1 MESRFRT
8 DFASS
13 SLAMVPGTV
22 LAREAAEEVR
32 LELAAGVRMLEAAEA
47 EKPAELAAGQR
58 VLEPPEPAPLDG
70 ERLAE
75 AAAFAT
81 AFHAARATT

>member
-22 LAREAAEEVR
+22 LAREAAEEVG
-32 LELAAGVRMLEAAEA
+32 LELVAGVRMLEAAEVDG
-47 EKPAELAAGQR
+47 PAELAAGQR
-58 VLEPPEPAPLDG
+58 VLEPAEPAPLDG
-70 ERLAE
+70 ERLVV
-75 AAAFAT
+75 AAAT